1 MPPIVLPPYCDR
13 GATLALHPEFLAQ
26 LGAGP
31 IEIDASG
38 SERVGQLM
46 LQLLLAARRSS
57 GGATITASPALR
69 EAAELAGLTGE
80 LFDTCEAG
88 DDQ

>member
-1 MPPIVLPPYCDR
+1 MSIITLPAFCDR

-26 LGAGP
+26 GGSDR
-31 IEIDASG
+31 ITVDATG
-38 SERVGQLM
+38 CERVGQLM

-57 GGATITASPALR
+57 GGADITASPALR
-69 EAAELAGLTGE
+69 EAAALAGLTDE
-80 LFDTCEAG
+80 LFDNCEAS